1 MSIYLKFKI
10 NVSAF
15 IHNILIKISSNFFNN
30 LIKEKG
36 YLLDIKSSS
45 LGDLDPLKIKD
56 FKV

>member
-1 MSIYLKFKI
+1 MSIYLKYKI

-15 IHNILIKISSNFFNN
+15 THNIFINISSKFFNN

-36 YLLDIKSSS
+36 YLLDIKSFS
-45 LGDLDPLKIKD
+45 LRDLDPLKIKD